1 MKRQIQDQVVIVV
14 LAISFFINMLL
25 INIKPPVVKELVVVG
40 YVILGIGVFL
50 FMLSIITLRRKG
62 IRQLIDSG
70 IYGIVRHPMY
80 LGGMIMFFSHVFFG
94 QNWIVLLSTIVGIGC
109 CYILMR
115 SGDQRNINKFG
126 EDYVL
131 YMKRVPRMNFVCG
144 LARLLHK
151 AN

>member
-1 MKRQIQDQVVIVV
+1 MVI
-14 LAISFFINMLL
+14 LAISFIINMLL
-25 INIKPPVVKELVVVG
+25 INISPSVVKELVVVG

-50 FMLSIITLRRKG
+50 FMLSMITLRTKG

-80 LGGMIMFFSHVFFG
+80 LGGMIMFLSHVFFG
-94 QNWIVLLSTIVGIGC
+94 QNWIVLLSTIVGIKC

-126 EDYVL
+126 EGYVK
-131 YMKRVPRMNFVCG
+131 YMKRVPRMNFVSG
-144 LARLLHK
+144 LVRLIRK
-151 AN
+151 AD